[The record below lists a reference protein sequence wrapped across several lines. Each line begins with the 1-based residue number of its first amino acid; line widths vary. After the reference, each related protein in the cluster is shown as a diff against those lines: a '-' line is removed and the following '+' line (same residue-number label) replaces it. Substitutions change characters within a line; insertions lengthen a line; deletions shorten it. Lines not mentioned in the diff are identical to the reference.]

1 MSVKTKLIE
10 QRTHLTLQ
18 RGAAKDQIE
27 ALEKQIV
34 ATSYAIQ
41 VLEED
46 ENERSKP
53 DPEQEVVQE

>member
-10 QRTHLTLQ
+10 QRTQLTLQ

-41 VLEED
+41 ALEED
-46 ENERSKP
+46 ENERSKSES
-53 DPEQEVVQE
+53 EQEVVQE